1 MSGFSQSE
9 PKLIVLAEGSDRR
22 VLVAALQAVRN
33 NKVRVLLLGARAQI
47 LEVAAAE
54 GALGQGLL
62 MLDPKTAALRPEL
75 CARLFALRNHKG
87 VTKVQARVLL
97 ENPLM
102 LAALL
107 VEMGL
112 AHGTLG
118 GAVATTAATIRAA
131 LQVIGLAPDVA
142 RVSSFFLMYLPA
154 LGGATPRT
162 LAFADCALSVDP
174 NDRELADIAVRTARS
189 FEAATG
195 QRARVA
201 LLSFSTMGSGSGEQ
215 VDKVRR
221 ATALAQAQAPDVMI
235 AGELQFDT
243 AFVPAVA
250 EQKGVVSDVA
260 GQANVFV
267 FPNLEAGNIGYKIAQ
282 RLGGALAIGPILQG
296 LAKPANDLSRGATS
310 EDILAM
316 IEVTARQ
323 AKEET
328 PLVPTSIFEGL

>member
-1 MSGFSQSE
+1 
-9 PKLIVLAEGSDRR
+9 
-22 VLVAALQAVRN
+22 
-33 NKVRVLLLGARAQI
+33 
-47 LEVAAAE
+47 
-54 GALGQGLL
+54 
-62 MLDPKTAALRPEL
+62 
-75 CARLFALRNHKG
+75 
-87 VTKVQARVLL
+87 
-97 ENPLM
+97 
-102 LAALL
+102 
-107 VEMGL
+107 
-112 AHGTLG
+112 
-118 GAVATTAATIRAA
+118 
-131 LQVIGLAPDVA
+131 
-142 RVSSFFLMYLPA
+142 MYLPA

-328 PLVPTSIFEGL
+328 PLVPTSIFEEL